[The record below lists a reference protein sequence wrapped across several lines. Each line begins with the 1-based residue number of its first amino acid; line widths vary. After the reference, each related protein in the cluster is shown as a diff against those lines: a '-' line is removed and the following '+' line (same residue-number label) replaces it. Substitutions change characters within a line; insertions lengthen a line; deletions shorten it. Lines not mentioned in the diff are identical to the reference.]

1 MKTKIIGAA
10 LYIITTGAAQAQ
22 LPLPMSPA
30 SSFWN
35 HQVVDS
41 SGNAMPYDSTLGP
54 NSSSVPNALAQ
65 TDTELA
71 PIPSALA
78 EIWTFDPDAYASASV
93 SLIYDYRVTAIDQ
106 TAYDAL
112 AADLATHQAANGMY
126 GGIDFSGTA
135 QLASTLGAGADAAVY
150 SGLGN
155 DGDVHFSCYDGTGQ
169 CGSFNYSGLG
179 SLVGD
184 AATLSFSGTIDLS
197 VSVTKAGPGN
207 AVHALSMIDPLI
219 QLRAGFGTGIASDY
233 ILELSPGVANARGP
247 AVSGVPELASWA
259 MMVAG
264 FGLTGAAMRRRTV
277 RERATA

>member
-1 MKTKIIGAA
+1 
-10 LYIITTGAAQAQ
+10 
-22 LPLPMSPA
+22 
-30 SSFWN
+30 
-35 HQVVDS
+35 
-41 SGNAMPYDSTLGP
+41 MPYGYTVGP

-106 TAYDAL
+106 TSYDTL
-112 AADLATHQAANGMY
+112 AAYLATHQAANGM
-126 GGIDFSGTA
+126 GIGIDFSGTA
-135 QLASTLGAGADAAVY
+135 QLASTVSAGADANVY

-155 DGDVHFSCYDGTGQ
+155 DGDVHFSCYDGSGQ
-169 CGSFNYSGLG
+169 CGSFNYAGQG
-179 SLVGD
+179 SLTGD
-184 AATLSFSGTIDLS
+184 AATLTFSGTINLS

-219 QLRAGFGTGIASDY
+219 QLTAGFGTGSPSDY
-233 ILELSPGVANARGP
+233 MLELSPGVANARGP
-247 AVSGVPELASWA
+247 AVSGVPEFASWA

-264 FGLTGAAMRRRTV
+264 FGMTGAAMRRRTA
-277 RERATA
+277 RERATV